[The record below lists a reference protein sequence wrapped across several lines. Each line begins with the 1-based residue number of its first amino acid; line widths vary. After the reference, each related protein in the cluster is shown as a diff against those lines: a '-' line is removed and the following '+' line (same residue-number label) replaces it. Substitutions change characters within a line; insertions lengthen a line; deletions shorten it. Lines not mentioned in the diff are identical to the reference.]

1 MGRQGEAYTKRLRRL
16 ARALVDDSDS
26 ADALVLEALT
36 AAEERSLDLNGL
48 FAILIARRRVRADA
62 PARRRQRLPGSQ
74 SDIVRAFEALPLQ
87 DREVIALAVVEQL
100 PYEDAARVL
109 DLGTDAF
116 IARLTQ
122 ARAAFGRIAD
132 GERHVVLRLVK

>member
-1 MGRQGEAYTKRLRRL
+1 MGRQGEAFTQRLRRL

-74 SDIVRAFEALPLQ
+74 PDIVRAFEALPLP
-87 DREVIALAVVEQL
+87 DREVLALQWSSSNFA
-100 PYEDAARVL
+100 YEDAARVL
-109 DLGTDAF
+109 DLRETPSSPG
-116 IARLTQ
+116 
-122 ARAAFGRIAD
+122 
-132 GERHVVLRLVK
+132 